1 VFPIYGNRVS
11 VTVGVDR
18 APGIMPAY
26 FGEYVRE
33 DGLTRRLV
41 ARDPEANAFV
51 VNTSRMMAGDT
62 FELPFIVSE
71 YDCARLL
78 EDTLGRPV
86 KLIYDQADRKLPF
99 IQYATA
105 RDTLLK
111 RMMQVS
117 DNFIAEQLLMQ
128 CAFQMRGT
136 FESDTA
142 IAVAREM
149 IFGGSPDP
157 LLWVD
162 GSGLSRYNLF
172 TPRSLVWVLDQV
184 MGLTSMDYITEIF
197 PAGGQSG
204 TLEKWYGS
212 DPPFIYAK
220 TGTLRNQHCLSG
232 YLRTDSGRW
241 LIFSFMHNHYT
252 GDSALVKQE
261 MQRILL
267 QIKAAY

>member
-1 VFPIYGNRVS
+1 
-11 VTVGVDR
+11 
-18 APGIMPAY
+18 
-26 FGEYVRE
+26 
-33 DGLTRRLV
+33 
-41 ARDPEANAFV
+41 
-51 VNTSRMMAGDT
+51 
-62 FELPFIVSE
+62 
-71 YDCARLL
+71 
-78 EDTLGRPV
+78 
-86 KLIYDQADRKLPF
+86 
-99 IQYATA
+99 
-105 RDTLLK
+105 
-111 RMMQVS
+111 
-117 DNFIAEQLLMQ
+117 
-128 CAFQMRGT
+128 
-136 FESDTA
+136 
-142 IAVAREM
+142 M